1 MNLLAANDLVLA
13 TEGATEGGE
22 EGFHA
27 PGLGL
32 FSWRPLFEIGPFG
45 FTKPMLL
52 ALIVV
57 LLVVGFFWAA
67 FRRPQLVPRGAQ
79 NLGEVLYGFVRDD
92 IARSVIGKKGDRY
105 VPLLVSLFFFIW
117 LMNLMSIVP
126 VAQFPVTSRIGYP
139 AALAAIVYL
148 TWVPLGIAH
157 QGAVGFFKNMMFPP
171 GLPWWIYPI
180 LAPIELVSNL
190 LVRPFTHAVRLF
202 ANMFAGHLLIALF
215 SIAAWYFLVQNLGP
229 LFFVGILGFV
239 MAVIMTGFELLIQA
253 LQAFIFTLLTA
264 VYISGALEAEH

>member
-1 MNLLAANDLVLA
+1 VSAWSVLA

-22 EGFHA
+22 SGFHA
-27 PGLGL
+27 PGLSL
-32 FSWRPLFEIGPFG
+32 FNWKPLFEIGPFG

-57 LLVVGFFWAA
+57 ILIVGFFWAA
-67 FRRPQLVPRGAQ
+67 FRHPQLVPRGAQ
-79 NLGEVLYGFVRDD
+79 NVGEVFYGFIRDD

-105 VPLLVSLFFFIW
+105 VPFLVSLFFFVWI
-117 LMNLMSIVP
+117 MNLMSIVP
-126 VAQFPVTSRIGYP
+126 VAQFPVTSRIAYP

-148 TWVPLGIAH
+148 TWVPLALRA
-157 QGAVGFFKNMMFPP
+157 QGVVGFFKNMMFPP
-171 GLPWWIYPI
+171 GLPVAIYPL
-180 LAPIELVSNL
+180 LAPIEFVSNM
-190 LVRPFTHAVRLF
+190 LVRPFTHSVRLF
-202 ANMFAGHLLIALF
+202 ANMFAGHVLLALF
-215 SIAAWYFLVQNLGP
+215 SVTAWYFLVENFSG

-239 MAVIMTGFELLIQA
+239 MTVVMTGFELLIQA